1 VSDESLNLSVASKP
15 LVMITGASAGIGEAT
30 ARAFANVG
38 YPLLLLARRS
48 DKLRALGLP
57 NAVCVQADVRD
68 RAAIEA
74 AVAEGEHVYGPVDC
88 LINNAGIAPLARLE
102 DQNPA
107 EWRDLLDINCLG
119 VMNGMHVLMQGM
131 KERRRGTII
140 NVSSIA
146 GRKSYPYHDAYGGSK
161 AFVHNLSEG
170 ARRSMAPYNVRVI
183 IVSPG
188 LTRSSIEQTMLNDE
202 ARAIWAERGAEIGG
216 GISADHVAH
225 AMLFAYQMPQDVI
238 LQELTITPTLQEY

>member
-1 VSDESLNLSVASKP
+1 MTDESFEPSAMSKP

-30 ARAFANVG
+30 ARAFAHAG
-38 YPLLLLARRS
+38 YPLLLLARGAE
-48 DKLRALGLP
+48 KLNALGLP
-57 NAVCVQADVRD
+57 NAIYVQVDVRD
-68 RAAIEA
+68 SASIAA
-74 AVAEGEHVYGPVDC
+74 AVAEGERVYGPVDC

-119 VMNGMHVLMQGM
+119 VMNCMHVLMQAM
-131 KERRRGTII
+131 KARRHGTII

-146 GRKSYPYHDAYGGSK
+146 GRKSYPYHDAYCGSK

-170 ARRSMAPYNVRVI
+170 ARRSMAPYNVRVSV
-183 IVSPG
+183 VSPG

-202 ARAIWAERGAEIGG
+202 ARAIWAARGAEIGG
-216 GISADHVAH
+216 GMSADHVART
-225 AMLFAYQMPQDVI
+225 MLFAYQMPQDVI